1 MINSDTRKPIGLIP
15 FRRAEWPIVKFW
27 YTNQAGRT
35 IEEIIDKSPSF
46 LEWAIKNFQ
55 NVTPSQAEYFT
66 KRTGKIIPQEAIQ
79 DVPPYEYISS
89 DPPELYEELCKP
101 GAVLE
106 KVLQKYRGVQLNLF

>member
-1 MINSDTRKPIGLIP
+1 MTNSGIKRQIGLTP
-15 FRRAEWPIVKFW
+15 SRNSEWPIVKFW
-27 YTNQAGRT
+27 YTQHAGRT

-55 NVTPSQAEYFT
+55 NVTPRQAEYFT
-66 KRTGKIIPQEAIQ
+66 RRTGKIIPQEAIQ
-79 DVPPYEYISS
+79 DVTPYEYISS